1 MNFEYAHANGSNG
14 DYFDPRNRQGF
25 FTTVGWN
32 FTPKLQ
38 LLARYDYFNYNLD
51 ESKSVNHEYSVGVNY
66 FVFKQRLKFA
76 LNYVFSNDE
85 KTQTNKNAIYFL
97 TQFFI

>member
-1 MNFEYAHANGSNG
+1 MNFEYAYADGSNG
-14 DYFDPRNRQGF
+14 DYFDARKRQGF
-25 FTTVGWN
+25 FATAGYN
-32 FTPKLQ
+32 ITPKLQ
-38 LLARYDYFNYNLD
+38 LLARYDYFDRNLD
-51 ESKSVNHEYSVGVNY
+51 ESKNINHEYSVGINY

-85 KTQTNKNAIYFL
+85 TTTTNKNAIYFL